1 MEFQR
6 AMQQIGKAELSSNYT
21 LFGTEIYLR
30 HQILTALF
38 QHLGDRDALD
48 MSRFDLSEV
57 DLDLILDEAD
67 SFSFFADKRVIIVE
81 NAQALV
87 ATTAKTKISET
98 AQKRLLAYFD
108 NPNPSSLIIWLVETT
123 QLDKRKKLTKALQT
137 QTTFIDILPLNESQV
152 AHYVRDYAKDA
163 GIKLQPKVLEALLVR
178 VNYQLSVAMSEL
190 LKLQQY
196 AQGEKPLT
204 VEVVN
209 RLVPRSLETDV
220 FELVSAVV
228 QHQSA
233 KAVQIYR
240 DLILAKNEPI
250 ALHALLVSQF
260 RLLIQVKLL
269 SQVGYLESEM
279 ATRLGIH
286 PYRVKL
292 ALQTVRSLS
301 LEQLQRFYVALAEA
315 DYAMKT
321 SSGPREAIFDILV
334 TKW

>member
-6 AMQQIGKAELSSNYT
+6 AMQQLGKSSLSPNYT

-30 HQILTALF
+30 HQFLARLF
-38 QHLGDRDALD
+38 QQLGDEAELD
-48 MSRFDLSEV
+48 TSRFDLNEV
-57 DLDLILDEAD
+57 ELEQVLAEAD

-81 NAQALV
+81 NAHVLV
-87 ATTAKTKISET
+87 ANTKNKLSELD
-98 AQKRLLAYFD
+98 QKRLLAYFD
-108 NPNPSSLIIWLVETT
+108 NPNPNSIVIWLVETT
-123 QLDKRKKLTKALQT
+123 QLDKRKKITKAWQN
-137 QTTFIDILPLNESQV
+137 QTTFVDIIPLNEQQV
-152 AHYVRDYAKDA
+152 ASYVRDYAQEA
-163 GIKLQPKVLEALLVR
+163 GLPLSAKVVEALLVR

-196 AQGEKPLT
+196 AQGNHAITL
-204 VEVVN
+204 EVVQK
-209 RLVPRSLETDV
+209 LVPRSLETDV
-220 FELVSAVV
+220 FELASAVV
-228 QHQSA
+228 QHQIE

-269 SQVGYLESEM
+269 SQIGYMEAEM
-279 ATRLGIH
+279 ATRLSVH

-292 ALQTVRSLS
+292 AMQSVRNLS
-301 LEQLQRFYVALAEA
+301 LEKLQRFYLELAKA

-321 SSGPREAIFDILV
+321 GNVSRETVFDLLV